1 MNRGRCRNAL
11 SASGRDARYSDG
23 FDSSAPAAFIMA
35 FFINGS
41 SCVSAITL
49 RQSAICSWMLILT
62 GQTLLQLPFNVEENG
77 SLLYLCALNVGSRIM
92 PIGPA

>member
-1 MNRGRCRNAL
+1 MT
-11 SASGRDARYSDG
+11 S
-23 FDSSAPAAFIMA
+23 
-35 FFINGS
+35 
-41 SCVSAITL
+41 

-62 GQTLLQLPFNVEENG
+62 GHTLAQLPFNVEENG